1 MCYNLSF
8 FNNKQPQP
16 VIGQGGSHETVPLVG
31 QNPTYTSPSALCL
44 RPGRTWPKSGGSL
57 LIKVDG

>member
-31 QNPTYTSPSALCL
+31 QNPKDIRLVPCA
-44 RPGRTWPKSGGSL
+44 SGPAEHGPNL
-57 LIKVDG
+57 EAPY